1 MALGDALRH
10 ARAASAPA
18 APPGAALRCTE
29 RVCDVPLMLA
39 PTSGYEGKRGVD
51 GNSGRLR
58 SSPRKAQM
66 RGEGCS
72 ERKPQCAPLLAFFHE
87 EKMCDREMRQPLSAL
102 APRSRARTSER
113 LACLCRRVLR
123 PGGTARSAGH
133 RRGALLRRRSRK
145 WRTHCCWSSPLHA
158 LRQPCAARR
167 RHSAPSC
174 LELGGLAAPGTLF

>member
-72 ERKPQCAPLLAFFHE
+72 ERKPQVRLLCLLFCHE
-87 EKMCDREMRQPLSAL
+87 KNVRQRNATASAL